1 MGLLLMAITMSCF
14 SLFSAASCSCSDLTI
29 TDSQTGQASGACL
42 TGISGQAWCFVTQD
56 SSCTDKKAL
65 PRSTGLHYSAQASQE
80 GSLGEDQQALEPAEQ
95 EVASLC
101 LIPFN

>member
-14 SLFSAASCSCSDLTI
+14 SLSSASSCSCSDLTI
-29 TDSQTGQASGACL
+29 TDSQTGQATGACL

-65 PRSTGLHYSAQASQE
+65 PRSTGLHYSAQACQE
-80 GSLGEDQQALEPAEQ
+80 GSPGQDQQAVEPAEQ
-95 EVASLC
+95 GADQRA
-101 LIPFN
+101 